1 MLIAGQFIVIVLK
14 YNIIF
19 YIFILTFANMLI
31 FVKDKSLNS
40 II

>member
-14 YNIIF
+14 YKITF
-19 YIFILTFANMLI
+19 YILIFANMLI